1 MGALRVGRALFRRLA
16 LLLAVVLALLA
27 SGSALAEA
35 PPAGG
40 TVRMGVSAQAAP
52 LPEPERPS
60 HDPETHAPPADAPRV
75 DSKLAIPPPPQG
87 FNTHD
92 GGWIRFAYEP
102 SSRER
107 VQPLIA
113 GADEA
118 RADLVRRLGRPVLGR
133 VTVYVARTPGEM
145 AGLAP
150 EGAPFPRY
158 ASGVAYSDIGLVLL
172 TLQPVEANARHDLAE
187 VFRHE
192 LAHVALHDAVDGRPI
207 PRWFNEGLAVFAS
220 GEGSVTR
227 LQTLW
232 TATMSKQ
239 LLPLARLERT
249 FPTDAVGVSVAY
261 AQAADVVRF
270 LIRREDQQRF
280 VSLLERIRKG
290 QAFDASLKDAY
301 GLDLATLEFEWREDV
316 SRRYTF
322 WPAVFSGSFV
332 WAGAVVLF
340 VWAWRRR
347 RKRSDETLARWGREE
362 AAEDELRRRLR
373 EAEAGRIRIVLARDP
388 RPADMPLPPPREEG
402 DVPRVEHD
410 GDWHTLH

>member
-1 MGALRVGRALFRRLA
+1 MGALRVGLAFFRRLA
-16 LLLAVVLALLA
+16 LVMAVLLSLAVGGGAVAQT
-27 SGSALAEA
+27 
-35 PPAGG
+35 PPA
-40 TVRMGVSAQAAP
+40 TPQVRMGVTAPAVPAA
-52 LPEPERPS
+52 EPERAGP
-60 HDPETHAPPADAPRV
+60 DPETHAPPSDAPRV
-75 DSKLAIPPPPQG
+75 DSKLKIPPPPPG

-102 SSRER
+102 GLRER
-107 VQPLIA
+107 VQPLITQ
-113 GADEA
+113 ADAA
-118 RADLVRRLGRPVLGR
+118 RADLVRRLGRPVLSK

-145 AGLAP
+145 ASLAP

-158 ASGVAYSDIGLVLL
+158 AAGVAYSDIGFVLL
-172 TLQPVEANARHDLAE
+172 TLQPVDVNARHDLAE

-192 LAHVALHDAVDGRPI
+192 LAHVALHDAVDGRPV

-232 TATMSKQ
+232 TATVWNQ

-280 VSLLERIRKG
+280 MSLLERIRKG
-290 QAFDASLKDAY
+290 QEFDAALKDAY

-322 WPAVFSGSFV
+322 WPALFSGSLIWV
-332 WAGAVVLF
+332 GAMGLF
-340 VWAWRRR
+340 VWAWRRKK
-347 RKRSDETLARWGREE
+347 KRSEQTLARWEKEE
-362 AAEDELRRRLR
+362 ALEDDLKRKLR
-373 EAEAGRIRIVLARDP
+373 EAEAGRVRIVIARDP
-388 RPADMPLPPPREEG
+388 RPDVGAFKPPPDEG

-410 GDWHTLH
+410 GRWHTLH